1 MTDQR
6 HSAAS
11 GRNQNLDPKPKPVVL
26 VLTPTLAPIRVPLYR
41 FKRSFS
47 AIRSASEFGVRHN
60 KVTGRGGCNT
70 PPAVIVPKQHTQRN
84 VGKGLCRRT
93 PKMWLKKQEVTSLLH
108 KARSHKERPL
118 LKVIYAAFL
127 CGFVPLCLC
136 VSYEYSG

>member
-1 MTDQR
+1 MRGDAAIRNETKR

-11 GRNQNLDPKPKPVVL
+11 GRNQNLDHKPKPVVL
-26 VLTPTLAPIRVPLYR
+26 VLTPTLAPIRAPLYR

-108 KARSHKERPL
+108 RRL
-118 LKVIYAAFL
+118 
-127 CGFVPLCLC
+127 LCLC
-136 VSYEYSG
+136 VSVVCLHV